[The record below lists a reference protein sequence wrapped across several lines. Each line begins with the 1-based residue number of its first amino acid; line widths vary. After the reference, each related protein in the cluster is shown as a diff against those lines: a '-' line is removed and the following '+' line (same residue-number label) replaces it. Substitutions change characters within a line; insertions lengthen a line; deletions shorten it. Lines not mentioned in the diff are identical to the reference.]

1 MKARSTKASRSSK
14 KVFYVSDGHTIER
27 VKGTQGTRLYTS
39 IDSYFKDQGFRI
51 EPSYFRE
58 GYDKVI
64 ISFGKGDIES
74 GESRAVRDLYEIEMR
89 KNTKNTKE
97 KKLETPEKIRT
108 IYNAYK
114 KKYKNVTFVTPE
126 FSAAELKEAKRYIL
140 EEVKQYIRNKSKK
153 SQALIKAIALMNFED
168 NVNELMKEIK
178 KSIQYQ
184 TPKKSK
190 GKRLKRPRGRAS
202 SRKVASP
209 SSKKSEAKRFKR
221 PCGRAPGGKEW
232 DYTIGKWKHVK

>member
-97 KKLETPEKIRT
+97 LETPKEIRK

-140 EEVKQYIRNKSKK
+140 EEVKQDSLKKSNKS
-153 SQALIKAIALMNFED
+153 QVLITAIALINFED
-168 NVNELMKEIK
+168 NVNELMKEIT
-178 KSIQYQ
+178 KSIRQ